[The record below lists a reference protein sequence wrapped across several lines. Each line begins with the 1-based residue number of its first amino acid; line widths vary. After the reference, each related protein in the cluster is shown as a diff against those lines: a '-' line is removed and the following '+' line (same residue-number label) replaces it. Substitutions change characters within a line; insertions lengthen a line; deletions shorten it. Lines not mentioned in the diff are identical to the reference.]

1 MSDQIFKAW
10 DNKNKC
16 WLKRFSIDADGS
28 IQTWDEI
35 ESWFENGIAYNKCTF
50 YSVDATLCRSTLF
63 KDKND
68 KVIWQGDIIMVN
80 GKKDL
85 IRQIIWDEETCS
97 IMMQPIP
104 RQPWIYDLQPLKK
117 EWIEYINRDIE
128 IIGNIFENLKLL
140 KEKVLKSK
148 KLSSF

>member
-1 MSDQIFKAW
+1 MFKAW
-10 DNKNKC
+10 DNKNKI
-16 WLKRFSIDADGS
+16 WRNNFFLNQDGDIYS
-28 IQTWDEI
+28 YTAFVNDEL
-35 ESWFENGIAYNKCTF
+35 ELL
-50 YSVDATLCRSTLF
+50 DATLCRSTLF

-68 KVIWQGDIIMVN
+68 KVIWQSDIIMVN

-85 IRQIIWDEETCS
+85 IRQIIWDDETCS

-128 IIGNIFENLKLL
+128 IIGNVFENKNLL
-140 KEKVLKSK
+140 ETKND
-148 KLSSF
+148 SSL